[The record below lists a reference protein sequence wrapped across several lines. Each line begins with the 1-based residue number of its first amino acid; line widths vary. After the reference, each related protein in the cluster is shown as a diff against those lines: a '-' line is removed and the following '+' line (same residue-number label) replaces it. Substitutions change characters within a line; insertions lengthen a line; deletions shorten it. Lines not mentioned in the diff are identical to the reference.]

1 MSKYKAII
9 TTAGAAKIAA
19 ASAGGTQLKIV
30 RMAVGDG
37 NGTLPTPNTAQ
48 TKLVNEKYR
57 AALNGLTIDKNL
69 KNHILAEMIIPA
81 NVGGFWLREMG
92 LYDEAGTL
100 IAVSNM
106 AESYKPKL
114 EEGSGRTQTLRMILI
129 VSSTDAVQVIA
140 GGDTVLATKDFVAEA
155 IAEHEKTR
163 NHPDASTT
171 AKGLVQLS
179 SATTSTD
186 EMKASTPKALKT
198 VSDASMKKAANLSD
212 LPDKAAAR
220 GNLALGTAA
229 TKNVGLEGGQLM
241 EVGAFGLGSGSR
253 HREDAYCNQA
263 EIYRVNSSSKNTPGG
278 DVYGVLSL
286 PCDGGPSGAYMAV
299 QNNGNAFFGRS
310 NIPSNGVVWFQAY
323 TTKFKPT
330 AADVG
335 AWSKTESDGR
345 FVKQSGDTMSGPL
358 ALPRVVFPNENTAN
372 ADTDV
377 NRENGFTVESL
388 VATTNK
394 GYPVPGGMGVLF
406 TGKVN
411 EFRNVQFAVGSG
423 DLAFYLRSLRKD
435 SPASTRWAQVYTTD
449 YKPTAADVGALTDA
463 QAAQKYALRS
473 IKVNG
478 KPLSTDVNLL
488 AGDVNAW
495 NKTEADG
502 RYVKRT
508 GDTMSNTLNLP
519 RVAFPSESAPPVN
532 ADDDLTRPNGF
543 TLEQLAAQSKGYP
556 LNEALGNLLT
566 FKLNRY
572 RNVQFAIGSGNTD
585 FYLRSM
591 RDDNPETAKKWARVY
606 TTDFKPTLTD
616 VKAADHSNNFAARM
630 GVSRVLTGNNAPT
643 SAGVWSAENSSWAAV
658 PWGSVLCTTNASDL
672 STASGNG
679 KFQHYLQL
687 AHEAGGKPGLRAAV
701 NVNGTFS
708 GWDSVMMSRGGTF
721 TGVVKT
727 NAEIQSTSSDNYRL
741 IGGDYGSFWRN
752 DGNALYLM
760 LTNAKDQ
767 YGTWNSLRPF
777 TIDVKTGQSTFAHSM
792 GINDSLTVNRYI
804 RADKNVSVGEDLY
817 VDRNATVTGSLKVG
831 ASTHASDG
839 NIMGSRWGNKW
850 LWDAVIE
857 QVNGRVDWNSF
868 ANRTHEGAG
877 WWRDENTGI
886 LIQYGRTYTKGIN
899 ENANLWQSFNIPFTQ
914 WVGPILMTPAWPDR
928 STWDQYYD
936 YGVQLGSHN
945 TQGFNWN
952 KQCYSNEVRTDWDSG
967 MTWFAI
973 GK

>member
-1 MSKYKAII
+1 MNKYKAII

-37 NGTLPTPNTAQ
+37 NGTLPTPNPAQ

-57 AALNGLTIDKNL
+57 AALNGLTIDKAL

-129 VSSTDAVQVIA
+129 VSSTEAIQVIA
-140 GGDTVLATKDFVAEA
+140 GGDTVLATKDFVADA
-155 IAEHEKTR
+155 IAAHEKTR

-171 AKGLVQLS
+171 VKGLVQLS
-179 SATTSTD
+179 SATTSAD
-186 EMKASTPKALKT
+186 ETKASTPKALKA
-198 VSDASMKKAANLSD
+198 VNDASMKKAANLSD
-212 LPDKAAAR
+212 LTDKAAAR

-229 TKNVGLEGGQLM
+229 TKNVGVEGGQLM

-345 FVKQSGDTMSGPL
+345 FVKQTGDTMKGAL
-358 ALPRVVFPNENTAN
+358 TLPRIVFPNENTAN
-372 ADTDV
+372 ADDDL

-388 VATTNK
+388 VATANK

-423 DLAFYLRSLRKD
+423 DMAFYLRSMRKD
-435 SPASTRWAQVYTTD
+435 STASLRWARVYTTD

-478 KPLSTDVNLL
+478 KPLSADVNLL

-502 RYVKRT
+502 RYLAKT
-508 GDTMSNTLNLP
+508 G
-519 RVAFPSESAPPVN
+519 
-532 ADDDLTRPNGF
+532 G
-543 TLEQLAAQSKGYP
+543 Q
-556 LNEALGNLLT
+556 
-566 FKLNRY
+566 
-572 RNVQFAIGSGNTD
+572 
-585 FYLRSM
+585 
-591 RDDNPETAKKWARVY
+591 
-606 TTDFKPTLTD
+606 
-616 VKAADHSNNFAARM
+616 
-630 GVSRVLTGNNAPT
+630 LTGTLKT
-643 SAGVWSAENSSWAAV
+643 S
-658 PWGSVLCTTNASDL
+658 
-672 STASGNG
+672 
-679 KFQHYLQL
+679 
-687 AHEAGGKPGLRAAV
+687 
-701 NVNGTFS
+701 
-708 GWDSVMMSRGGTF
+708 
-721 TGVVKT
+721 
-727 NAEIQSTSSDNYRL
+727 AEIQSTYIDNYRMV
-741 IGGDYGSFWRN
+741 GGGFGSFWRN
-752 DGNALYLM
+752 DGNRLYLL
-760 LTNAKDQ
+760 LTKENDQ
-767 YGTWNSLRPF
+767 YGTFNNLRPF
-777 TIDVKTGQSTFAHSM
+777 SVDVRTGAAAFES
-792 GINDSLTVNRYI
+792 GIHIGGNWPAITTSSGT
-804 RADKNVSVGEDLY
+804 
-817 VDRNATVTGSLKVG
+817 TW
-831 ASTHASDG
+831 HPDG
-839 NIMGSRWGNKW
+839 NVQGSCWGGYLSNWLNKNISAAQNNAQNW
-850 LWDAVIE
+850 AYQNLVQGVRMA
-857 QVNGRVDWNSF
+857 
-868 ANRTHEGAG
+868 
-877 WWRDENTGI
+877 
-886 LIQYGRTYTKGIN
+886 GRTVIADTGGRIDLPSGCVYTGMSGSNYNPSIWGAYSAVQVLIN
-899 ENANLWQSFNIPFTQ
+899 
-914 WVGPILMTPAWPDR
+914 G
-928 STWDQYYD
+928 TWA
-936 YGVQLGSHN
+936 
-945 TQGFNWN
+945 T
-952 KQCYSNEVRTDWDSG
+952 
-967 MTWFAI
+967 I
-973 GK
+973 GTV

>member
-1 MSKYKAII
+1 MMSKYKAII

-30 RMAVGDG
+30 SMAVGDG
-37 NGTLPTPNTAQ
+37 NGTLPTPSPAQ

-57 AALNGLTIDKNL
+57 AALNGLTIDKAL

-129 VSSTDAVQVIA
+129 VSSTEAIQVIA
-140 GGDTVLATKDFVAEA
+140 GGDTVLATKDYVTDA
-155 IAEHEKTR
+155 ITAHEKTR

-186 EMKASTPKALKT
+186 ETKASTPKALKA
-198 VSDASMKKAANLSD
+198 VNDASMKKAANLSD
-212 LPDKAAAR
+212 LTDKAAAR

-229 TKNVGLEGGQLM
+229 TKNVGVEGGQLM

-345 FVKQSGDTMSGPL
+345 FVKQTGDTMKGAL
-358 ALPRVVFPNENTAN
+358 TLPRIVFPNENTAN
-372 ADTDV
+372 ADDDL

-388 VATTNK
+388 VANTNK

-423 DLAFYLRSLRKD
+423 DMAFYLRSMRKD
-435 SPASTRWAQVYTTD
+435 NSASLRWARVYTTD

-478 KPLSTDVNLL
+478 KPLSADVNLL

-495 NKTEADG
+495 NKTESDG
-502 RYVKRT
+502 RYLAKT
-508 GDTMSNTLNLP
+508 G
-519 RVAFPSESAPPVN
+519 
-532 ADDDLTRPNGF
+532 G
-543 TLEQLAAQSKGYP
+543 Q
-556 LNEALGNLLT
+556 
-566 FKLNRY
+566 
-572 RNVQFAIGSGNTD
+572 
-585 FYLRSM
+585 
-591 RDDNPETAKKWARVY
+591 
-606 TTDFKPTLTD
+606 
-616 VKAADHSNNFAARM
+616 
-630 GVSRVLTGNNAPT
+630 LTGTLKT
-643 SAGVWSAENSSWAAV
+643 S
-658 PWGSVLCTTNASDL
+658 
-672 STASGNG
+672 
-679 KFQHYLQL
+679 
-687 AHEAGGKPGLRAAV
+687 
-701 NVNGTFS
+701 
-708 GWDSVMMSRGGTF
+708 
-721 TGVVKT
+721 
-727 NAEIQSTSSDNYRL
+727 AEIQSTHIDNYRMV
-741 IGGDYGSFWRN
+741 GGGFGSFWRN
-752 DGNALYLM
+752 DGNRLYLL
-760 LTNAKDQ
+760 LTNENDQ
-767 YGTWNSLRPF
+767 YGTFNTLRPF
-777 TIDVKTGQSTFAHSM
+777 SVDVRTGAAAFES
-792 GINDSLTVNRYI
+792 GIHIGGKWPAITTSSGT
-804 RADKNVSVGEDLY
+804 
-817 VDRNATVTGSLKVG
+817 TW
-831 ASTHASDG
+831 HPDG
-839 NIMGSRWGNKW
+839 NVQGSCWGGYLSNW
-850 LWDAVIE
+850 LNQNISAAQNNAQNWAYQNLV
-857 QVNGRVDWNSF
+857 QGVRM
-868 ANRTHEGAG
+868 A
-877 WWRDENTGI
+877 
-886 LIQYGRTYTKGIN
+886 GRTVIADTGGRIDLPSGCVYTGMSGSNYNPSIWGAYSAVQVLIN
-899 ENANLWQSFNIPFTQ
+899 
-914 WVGPILMTPAWPDR
+914 G
-928 STWDQYYD
+928 TWA
-936 YGVQLGSHN
+936 
-945 TQGFNWN
+945 T
-952 KQCYSNEVRTDWDSG
+952 
-967 MTWFAI
+967 I
-973 GK
+973 GTV

>member
-30 RMAVGDG
+30 SMAVGDG
-37 NGTLPTPNTAQ
+37 NGTLPTPNPAQ
-48 TKLVNEKYR
+48 TKLVNEKCR
-57 AALNGLTIDKNL
+57 AALNGLTIDKAL

-129 VSSTDAVQVIA
+129 VSSTEAIQVIA
-140 GGDTVLATKDFVAEA
+140 GGDTVLATKDFVADA
-155 IAEHEKTR
+155 IAVHEKTR

-186 EMKASTPKALKT
+186 ETKASTPKALKT

-229 TKNVGLEGGQLM
+229 TKNVGVAGGQLM

-253 HREDAYCNQA
+253 HREDAYCNQG
-263 EIYRVNSSSKNTPGG
+263 EIYRVNGSSKNAPGG

-310 NIPSNGVVWFQAY
+310 NIAENGVTWFQAY

-335 AWSKTESDGR
+335 AWSKKESDGR

-556 LNEALGNLLT
+556 MNGAVGNLLT

-727 NAEIQSTSSDNYRL
+727 NAEFQSTSSDNYRL

-767 YGTWNSLRPF
+767 YGPWNNLRPF
-777 TIDVKTGQSTFAHSM
+777 SVDVKTGNVTFAHFV
-792 GINDSLTVNRYI
+792 GINDSLTVNKYI
-804 RADKNVSVGEDLY
+804 RADKNISVGEDLW
-817 VDRNATVTGSLKVG
+817 VDRNATVAGTLKVG
-831 ASTHASDG
+831 NSTHASDG

-857 QVNGRVDWNSF
+857 QVNGRVDWPSF
-868 ANRTHEGAG
+868 NQHVGARATIDWVNQNFIQNVRYSAEMHVG
-877 WWRDENTGI
+877 ATGI
-886 LIQYGRTYTKGIN
+886 YTYH
-899 ENANLWQSFNIPFTQ
+899 
-914 WVGPILMTPAWPDR
+914 D
-928 STWDQYYD
+928 
-936 YGVQLGSHN
+936 N
-945 TQGFNWN
+945 TVLTGFNN
-952 KQCYSNEVRTDWDSG
+952 KDGDYSAEELFWSYIQIYKNGQWITVGR
-967 MTWFAI
+967 
-973 GK
+973 

>member
-1 MSKYKAII
+1 MNKYKAII

-30 RMAVGDG
+30 SMAVGDG
-37 NGTLPTPNTAQ
+37 NGTLPTPNPAQ

-57 AALNGLTIDKNL
+57 AVLNGLTIDKAL

-129 VSSTDAVQVIA
+129 VSSTEAIQVIA
-140 GGDTVLATKDFVAEA
+140 GGDTVLATKDYVTDA
-155 IAEHEKTR
+155 ITAHEKTR

-186 EMKASTPKALKT
+186 ETKASTPKALKA
-198 VSDASMKKAANLSD
+198 VNDASMKKAANLSD
-212 LPDKAAAR
+212 LTDKTAAR

-229 TKNVGLEGGQLM
+229 TKNVGVEGGQLM

-345 FVKQSGDTMSGPL
+345 FVKQTGDTMKGAL
-358 ALPRVVFPNENTAN
+358 TLPRIVFPNENTAN
-372 ADTDV
+372 ADDDL

-388 VATTNK
+388 VATANK

-423 DLAFYLRSLRKD
+423 DMAFYLRSMRKD
-435 SPASTRWAQVYTTD
+435 SAASLRWARVYTTD

-478 KPLSTDVNLL
+478 KPLSADVNLL

-502 RYVKRT
+502 RYLAKT
-508 GDTMSNTLNLP
+508 G
-519 RVAFPSESAPPVN
+519 
-532 ADDDLTRPNGF
+532 G
-543 TLEQLAAQSKGYP
+543 Q
-556 LNEALGNLLT
+556 
-566 FKLNRY
+566 
-572 RNVQFAIGSGNTD
+572 
-585 FYLRSM
+585 
-591 RDDNPETAKKWARVY
+591 
-606 TTDFKPTLTD
+606 
-616 VKAADHSNNFAARM
+616 
-630 GVSRVLTGNNAPT
+630 LTGTLKT
-643 SAGVWSAENSSWAAV
+643 S
-658 PWGSVLCTTNASDL
+658 
-672 STASGNG
+672 
-679 KFQHYLQL
+679 
-687 AHEAGGKPGLRAAV
+687 
-701 NVNGTFS
+701 
-708 GWDSVMMSRGGTF
+708 
-721 TGVVKT
+721 
-727 NAEIQSTSSDNYRL
+727 AEIQSTHIDNYRMV
-741 IGGDYGSFWRN
+741 GGGFGSFWRN
-752 DGNALYLM
+752 DGNRLYLL
-760 LTNAKDQ
+760 LTKENDQ
-767 YGTWNSLRPF
+767 YGTFNNLRPF
-777 TIDVKTGQSTFAHSM
+777 SVDVRTGAAAFESGMHIGGNWPAITTSSGTTWHP
-792 GINDSLTVNRYI
+792 
-804 RADKNVSVGEDLY
+804 
-817 VDRNATVTGSLKVG
+817 
-831 ASTHASDG
+831 DG
-839 NIMGSRWGNKW
+839 NVQGSCWGGYLSNW
-850 LWDAVIE
+850 LNQNISAAQNNAQNWAYQHLVQGVRMAGRMVIADTGGRIDLPSGCVYTGMSGSNYNPSIWGAYSAV
-857 QVNGRVDWNSF
+857 QVLING
-868 ANRTHEGAG
+868 
-877 WWRDENTGI
+877 
-886 LIQYGRTYTKGIN
+886 
-899 ENANLWQSFNIPFTQ
+899 
-914 WVGPILMTPAWPDR
+914 
-928 STWDQYYD
+928 TWA
-936 YGVQLGSHN
+936 
-945 TQGFNWN
+945 T
-952 KQCYSNEVRTDWDSG
+952 
-967 MTWFAI
+967 I
-973 GK
+973 GTV

>member
-37 NGTLPTPNTAQ
+37 NGTLPTPNPAQ

-57 AALNGLTIDKNL
+57 AALNGLTIDKTL

-129 VSSTDAVQVIA
+129 VSSTEAIQVIA
-140 GGDTVLATKDFVAEA
+140 GGDTVLATKDFVADA
-155 IAEHEKTR
+155 IAAHEKTR

-186 EMKASTPKALKT
+186 ETKASTPKALKA

-229 TKNVGLEGGQLM
+229 TKNVGVEGGQLM
-241 EVGAFGLGSGSR
+241 EVGAFGLGSGPR

-792 GINDSLTVNRYI
+792 AINDSLTVNRYI

-868 ANRTHEGAG
+868 ANRTHEGSG

>member
-37 NGTLPTPNTAQ
+37 NGTLPTPNPAQ
-48 TKLVNEKYR
+48 TTLVNEKYR
-57 AALNGLTIDKNL
+57 AALNGLTIDKAL

-129 VSSTDAVQVIA
+129 VSSTEAVQVIA
-140 GGDTVLATKDFVAEA
+140 GGDTVLATKDFVADA
-155 IAEHEKTR
+155 IAAHEKTR

-186 EMKASTPKALKT
+186 ETKASTPKALKM
-198 VSDASMKKAANLSD
+198 VSDASLKKDANLSD
-212 LPDKAAAR
+212 LPNKAAAR
-220 GNLALGTAA
+220 GNLALGDAA
-229 TKNVGLEGGQLM
+229 TKNVGVEGGQLM
-241 EVGAFGLGSGSR
+241 AVGAFGLGAGPR
-253 HREDAYCNQA
+253 HFDNAYCNNAQ
-263 EIYRVNSSSKNTPGG
+263 IYRVNGASQNTPGNG
-278 DVYGVLSL
+278 VYGVLSL
-286 PCDGGPSGAYMAV
+286 PCDGGPSTAYMGVSNSGA
-299 QNNGNAFFGRS
+299 GFLGGSNAS
-310 NIPSNGVVWFQAY
+310 GVVKWSRIY
-323 TTKFKPT
+323 TSDYKPT

-335 AWSKTESDGR
+335 ALTDAQAVQKFVQRSIKVNGKPLSADVNLLAGDVNAWNKTESDGR
-345 FVKQSGDTMSGPL
+345 FVKQGGDTMSGPL
-358 ALPRVVFPNENTAN
+358 TLPRVVFPNENTAS

-423 DLAFYLRSLRKD
+423 DLSFYLRSLRKD
-435 SPASTRWAQVYTTD
+435 SPTSTRWAQVYTTD
-449 YKPTAADVGALTDA
+449 YKPTLADVQAADHRNNFAARMGVQRVLNGADMPTSAGVWSVENSSWTPVPWGSLYVTTNQSTLTTEPGNQRFIHYLFIGHGNGNKLYAATNNNGSFSGWSQYYSTAGKPTAADVGALTDA

-478 KPLSTDVNLL
+478 KPLSADVNLL

-502 RYVKRT
+502 RYLAKT
-508 GDTMSNTLNLP
+508 G
-519 RVAFPSESAPPVN
+519 
-532 ADDDLTRPNGF
+532 G
-543 TLEQLAAQSKGYP
+543 Q
-556 LNEALGNLLT
+556 
-566 FKLNRY
+566 
-572 RNVQFAIGSGNTD
+572 
-585 FYLRSM
+585 
-591 RDDNPETAKKWARVY
+591 
-606 TTDFKPTLTD
+606 
-616 VKAADHSNNFAARM
+616 
-630 GVSRVLTGNNAPT
+630 LTGT
-643 SAGVWSAENSSWAAV
+643 
-658 PWGSVLCTTNASDL
+658 LKAS
-672 STASGNG
+672 
-679 KFQHYLQL
+679 
-687 AHEAGGKPGLRAAV
+687 
-701 NVNGTFS
+701 
-708 GWDSVMMSRGGTF
+708 
-721 TGVVKT
+721 
-727 NAEIQSTSSDNYRL
+727 AEIQSTNIDNYRMV
-741 IGGDYGSFWRN
+741 GGGFGSFWRN
-752 DGNALYLM
+752 DGNRLYLL
-760 LTNAKDQ
+760 LTKENDQ
-767 YGTWNSLRPF
+767 YGTFNNLRPF
-777 TIDVKTGQSTFAHSM
+777 SVDVRTGAAAFES
-792 GINDSLTVNRYI
+792 GIHI
-804 RADKNVSVGEDLY
+804 G
-817 VDRNATVTGSLKVG
+817 GSWPAITTSSG
-831 ASTHASDG
+831 TTWHPDG
-839 NIMGSRWGNKW
+839 NIQGSKWGGYLSDW
-850 LWDAVIE
+850 LNNNI
-857 QVNGRVDWNSF
+857 NGRVDWGSF
-868 ANRTHEGAG
+868 ANRTHEGPG

-886 LIQYGRTYTKGIN
+886 LIQYGRTYTPGIN
-899 ENANLWQSFNIPFTQ
+899 ESANLWQSFNIPFTQ

-952 KQCYSNEVRTDWDSG
+952 KQCYSNDVRTDWDSG

>member
-9 TTAGAAKIAA
+9 TTTGAAKIAA

-30 RMAVGDG
+30 SMAVGDG
-37 NGTLPTPNTAQ
+37 NGTLPTPNPAQ

-57 AALNGLTIDKNL
+57 AALNGLTIDKAL

-129 VSSTDAVQVIA
+129 VSSTEAIQVIA
-140 GGDTVLATKDFVAEA
+140 GGDTVLATKDFVADA
-155 IAEHEKTR
+155 IAAHEKTR

-179 SATTSTD
+179 SATTSAD
-186 EMKASTPKALKT
+186 ETKASTPKALKA
-198 VSDASMKKAANLSD
+198 VNDASMKKAANLSD
-212 LPDKAAAR
+212 LTDKAAAR

-229 TKNVGLEGGQLM
+229 TKNVGVEGGQLM

-345 FVKQSGDTMSGPL
+345 FVKQTGDTMKGAL
-358 ALPRVVFPNENTAN
+358 TLPRIVFPNENTAN
-372 ADTDV
+372 ADDDL

-388 VATTNK
+388 VATANK

-423 DLAFYLRSLRKD
+423 DLAFYLRSMRKD
-435 SPASTRWAQVYTTD
+435 SAASLRWARVYTTD

-478 KPLSTDVNLL
+478 KPLSADVNLL

-502 RYVKRT
+502 RYLAKT
-508 GDTMSNTLNLP
+508 G
-519 RVAFPSESAPPVN
+519 
-532 ADDDLTRPNGF
+532 G
-543 TLEQLAAQSKGYP
+543 Q
-556 LNEALGNLLT
+556 
-566 FKLNRY
+566 
-572 RNVQFAIGSGNTD
+572 
-585 FYLRSM
+585 
-591 RDDNPETAKKWARVY
+591 
-606 TTDFKPTLTD
+606 
-616 VKAADHSNNFAARM
+616 
-630 GVSRVLTGNNAPT
+630 LTGTLKT
-643 SAGVWSAENSSWAAV
+643 S
-658 PWGSVLCTTNASDL
+658 
-672 STASGNG
+672 
-679 KFQHYLQL
+679 
-687 AHEAGGKPGLRAAV
+687 
-701 NVNGTFS
+701 
-708 GWDSVMMSRGGTF
+708 
-721 TGVVKT
+721 
-727 NAEIQSTSSDNYRL
+727 AEIQSTHIDNYRMV
-741 IGGDYGSFWRN
+741 GGGFGSFWRN
-752 DGNALYLM
+752 DGNRLYLL
-760 LTNAKDQ
+760 LTKENDQ
-767 YGTWNSLRPF
+767 YGTFNNLRPF
-777 TIDVKTGQSTFAHSM
+777 SVDVRTGAAAFES
-792 GINDSLTVNRYI
+792 GIHIGGNWPAITTSSGT
-804 RADKNVSVGEDLY
+804 
-817 VDRNATVTGSLKVG
+817 TW
-831 ASTHASDG
+831 HPDG
-839 NIMGSRWGNKW
+839 NVQGSCWGGYLSNW
-850 LWDAVIE
+850 LNQNISAAQNNAQNWAYQHLV
-857 QVNGRVDWNSF
+857 QGVRM
-868 ANRTHEGAG
+868 A
-877 WWRDENTGI
+877 
-886 LIQYGRTYTKGIN
+886 GRTVISDTGGRIDLPSGCVYTGMSGSNYNPSIWGAYSAVQVLIN
-899 ENANLWQSFNIPFTQ
+899 
-914 WVGPILMTPAWPDR
+914 G
-928 STWDQYYD
+928 TWA
-936 YGVQLGSHN
+936 
-945 TQGFNWN
+945 T
-952 KQCYSNEVRTDWDSG
+952 
-967 MTWFAI
+967 I
-973 GK
+973 GTV

>member
-1 MSKYKAII
+1 MNKYKAII

-30 RMAVGDG
+30 SMAVGDG
-37 NGTLPTPNTAQ
+37 NGTLPTPNPAQ

-57 AALNGLTIDKNL
+57 AALNGLTIDKAL

-129 VSSTDAVQVIA
+129 VSSTEAIQVIA
-140 GGDTVLATKDFVAEA
+140 GGDTVLATKDYVTDA
-155 IAEHEKTR
+155 ITAHEKTR

-186 EMKASTPKALKT
+186 ETKASTPKALKA
-198 VSDASMKKAANLSD
+198 VNDASMKKAANLSD
-212 LPDKAAAR
+212 LTDKAAAR

-229 TKNVGLEGGQLM
+229 TKNVGVEGGQLM

-345 FVKQSGDTMSGPL
+345 FVKQTGDTMKGAL
-358 ALPRVVFPNENTAN
+358 TLPRIVFPNENTAN
-372 ADTDV
+372 ADDDL

-388 VATTNK
+388 VATANK

-423 DLAFYLRSLRKD
+423 DLAFYLRSMRKD
-435 SPASTRWAQVYTTD
+435 SAASLRWARVYTTD

-478 KPLSTDVNLL
+478 KPLSADVNLL

-502 RYVKRT
+502 RYLAKT
-508 GDTMSNTLNLP
+508 G
-519 RVAFPSESAPPVN
+519 
-532 ADDDLTRPNGF
+532 G
-543 TLEQLAAQSKGYP
+543 Q
-556 LNEALGNLLT
+556 
-566 FKLNRY
+566 
-572 RNVQFAIGSGNTD
+572 
-585 FYLRSM
+585 
-591 RDDNPETAKKWARVY
+591 
-606 TTDFKPTLTD
+606 
-616 VKAADHSNNFAARM
+616 
-630 GVSRVLTGNNAPT
+630 LTGTLKT
-643 SAGVWSAENSSWAAV
+643 S
-658 PWGSVLCTTNASDL
+658 
-672 STASGNG
+672 
-679 KFQHYLQL
+679 
-687 AHEAGGKPGLRAAV
+687 
-701 NVNGTFS
+701 
-708 GWDSVMMSRGGTF
+708 
-721 TGVVKT
+721 
-727 NAEIQSTSSDNYRL
+727 AEIQSTNIDNYRMV
-741 IGGDYGSFWRN
+741 GGGFGSFWRN
-752 DGNALYLM
+752 DGNRLYLL
-760 LTNAKDQ
+760 LTKENDQ
-767 YGTWNSLRPF
+767 YGTFNNLRPF
-777 TIDVKTGQSTFAHSM
+777 SVDVRTGAAAFES
-792 GINDSLTVNRYI
+792 GIHIGGNWPAITTSSGT
-804 RADKNVSVGEDLY
+804 
-817 VDRNATVTGSLKVG
+817 TW
-831 ASTHASDG
+831 HPDG
-839 NIMGSRWGNKW
+839 NVQGSCWGGYLSNW
-850 LWDAVIE
+850 LNQNISAAQNNAQNWAYQHLV
-857 QVNGRVDWNSF
+857 QGVRM
-868 ANRTHEGAG
+868 A
-877 WWRDENTGI
+877 
-886 LIQYGRTYTKGIN
+886 GRTVISDTGGRIDLPSGCVYTGMSGSNYNPSIWGAYSAVQVLIN
-899 ENANLWQSFNIPFTQ
+899 
-914 WVGPILMTPAWPDR
+914 G
-928 STWDQYYD
+928 TWA
-936 YGVQLGSHN
+936 
-945 TQGFNWN
+945 T
-952 KQCYSNEVRTDWDSG
+952 
-967 MTWFAI
+967 I
-973 GK
+973 GTV

>member
-1 MSKYKAII
+1 MMNKYKAII

-30 RMAVGDG
+30 SMAVGDG
-37 NGTLPTPNTAQ
+37 NGTLPTPNPAQ

-57 AALNGLTIDKNL
+57 AALNGLTIDKAL

-81 NVGGFWLREMG
+81 NVGGWWLREMG

-129 VSSTDAVQVIA
+129 VSSTEAIQVIA
-140 GGDTVLATKDFVAEA
+140 GGDTVLATKDFVADA
-155 IAEHEKTR
+155 IAAHEKTR

-186 EMKASTPKALKT
+186 ETKASTPKALKA

-212 LPDKAAAR
+212 LTDKAAAR

-229 TKNVGLEGGQLM
+229 TKNVGVEGGQLM

-377 NRENGFTVESL
+377 DRENGFTVESL

-423 DLAFYLRSLRKD
+423 DLAFYLRSMRKD
-435 SPASTRWAQVYTTD
+435 SAASLRWARVYTTD

-543 TLEQLAAQSKGYP
+543 TLEQLVAQSKGYP
-556 LNEALGNLLT
+556 LNEALGNLMT

-585 FYLRSM
+585 FWLRSM
-591 RDDNPETAKKWARVY
+591 RDDNPETARKWAQVY
-606 TTDFKPTLTD
+606 TTDYKPTAADVGALTD
-616 VKAADHSNNFAARM
+616 AQAAQKYALRSIKVNGKPLSADVNLLAGDVNAWNKTEADGRYLAKT
-630 GVSRVLTGNNAPT
+630 GGQLTGT
-643 SAGVWSAENSSWAAV
+643 
-658 PWGSVLCTTNASDL
+658 LKAS
-672 STASGNG
+672 
-679 KFQHYLQL
+679 
-687 AHEAGGKPGLRAAV
+687 
-701 NVNGTFS
+701 
-708 GWDSVMMSRGGTF
+708 
-721 TGVVKT
+721 
-727 NAEIQSTSSDNYRL
+727 AEIQSTHIDNFRMV
-741 IGGDYGSFWRN
+741 GGGFGSFWRN
-752 DGNALYLM
+752 DGNRLYLL
-760 LTNAKDQ
+760 LTKENDQ
-767 YGTWNSLRPF
+767 YGTFNNLRPF
-777 TIDVKTGQSTFAHSM
+777 SIDVRTGAAAFESGMHIGGNWPAITTSSGTTWHP
-792 GINDSLTVNRYI
+792 
-804 RADKNVSVGEDLY
+804 
-817 VDRNATVTGSLKVG
+817 
-831 ASTHASDG
+831 DG
-839 NIMGSRWGNKW
+839 NVQGSAWGGYLSNW
-850 LWDAVIE
+850 LNQNISAAQSNAQNWAYQNLV
-857 QVNGRVDWNSF
+857 QGVRM
-868 ANRTHEGAG
+868 A
-877 WWRDENTGI
+877 
-886 LIQYGRTYTKGIN
+886 GRTVIADTGGRIDLPSGCVYTGMSGSNYNPSIWGAYSAVQVLIN
-899 ENANLWQSFNIPFTQ
+899 
-914 WVGPILMTPAWPDR
+914 G
-928 STWDQYYD
+928 TWA
-936 YGVQLGSHN
+936 
-945 TQGFNWN
+945 T
-952 KQCYSNEVRTDWDSG
+952 
-967 MTWFAI
+967 I
-973 GK
+973 GTV

>member
-30 RMAVGDG
+30 SMAVGDG
-37 NGTLPTPNTAQ
+37 NGTLPTPSPAQ

-57 AALNGLTIDKNL
+57 AALNGLTIDKAL

-129 VSSTDAVQVIA
+129 VSSTEAIQVIA
-140 GGDTVLATKDFVAEA
+140 GGDTVLATKDYVTDA
-155 IAEHEKTR
+155 ITAHEKTR

-186 EMKASTPKALKT
+186 ETKASTPKALKA
-198 VSDASMKKAANLSD
+198 VNDASMKKAANLSD
-212 LPDKAAAR
+212 LTDKAAAR

-229 TKNVGLEGGQLM
+229 TKNVGVDGGQLM

-345 FVKQSGDTMSGPL
+345 FVKQTGDTMKGAL
-358 ALPRVVFPNENTAN
+358 TLPRIVFPNENTAN
-372 ADTDV
+372 ADDDL

-388 VATTNK
+388 VATANK

-423 DLAFYLRSLRKD
+423 DLAFYLRSMRKD
-435 SPASTRWAQVYTTD
+435 SAASLRWARVYTTD

-478 KPLSTDVNLL
+478 KPLSADVNLL

-502 RYVKRT
+502 RYLAKT
-508 GDTMSNTLNLP
+508 G
-519 RVAFPSESAPPVN
+519 
-532 ADDDLTRPNGF
+532 G
-543 TLEQLAAQSKGYP
+543 Q
-556 LNEALGNLLT
+556 
-566 FKLNRY
+566 
-572 RNVQFAIGSGNTD
+572 
-585 FYLRSM
+585 
-591 RDDNPETAKKWARVY
+591 
-606 TTDFKPTLTD
+606 
-616 VKAADHSNNFAARM
+616 
-630 GVSRVLTGNNAPT
+630 LTGTLKT
-643 SAGVWSAENSSWAAV
+643 S
-658 PWGSVLCTTNASDL
+658 
-672 STASGNG
+672 
-679 KFQHYLQL
+679 
-687 AHEAGGKPGLRAAV
+687 
-701 NVNGTFS
+701 
-708 GWDSVMMSRGGTF
+708 
-721 TGVVKT
+721 
-727 NAEIQSTSSDNYRL
+727 AEIQSTHIDNYRMV
-741 IGGDYGSFWRN
+741 GGGFGSFWRN
-752 DGNALYLM
+752 DGNRLYLL
-760 LTNAKDQ
+760 LTKENDQ
-767 YGTWNSLRPF
+767 YGTFNNLRPF
-777 TIDVKTGQSTFAHSM
+777 SVDVRTGAAAFESGMHIGGNWPAITTSSGTTWHP
-792 GINDSLTVNRYI
+792 
-804 RADKNVSVGEDLY
+804 
-817 VDRNATVTGSLKVG
+817 
-831 ASTHASDG
+831 DG
-839 NIMGSRWGNKW
+839 NVQGSCWGGYLSNW
-850 LWDAVIE
+850 LNQNISAAQNNAQNWAYQNLV
-857 QVNGRVDWNSF
+857 QGVRM
-868 ANRTHEGAG
+868 A
-877 WWRDENTGI
+877 
-886 LIQYGRTYTKGIN
+886 GRTVIADTGGRIDLPSGCVYTGMSGSNYNPSIWGAYSAVQVLIN
-899 ENANLWQSFNIPFTQ
+899 
-914 WVGPILMTPAWPDR
+914 G
-928 STWDQYYD
+928 TWA
-936 YGVQLGSHN
+936 
-945 TQGFNWN
+945 T
-952 KQCYSNEVRTDWDSG
+952 
-967 MTWFAI
+967 I
-973 GK
+973 GTV

>member
-37 NGTLPTPNTAQ
+37 NGMLPTPNPAQ

-57 AALNGLTIDKNL
+57 AALNGLTIDKAL

-129 VSSTDAVQVIA
+129 VSSTEAVQVIA
-140 GGDTVLATKDFVAEA
+140 GGDTVLATKDFVADA
-155 IAEHEKTR
+155 IAAHEKTR
-163 NHPDASTT
+163 NHPDASST
-171 AKGLVQLS
+171 AKGMVQLS

-186 EMKASTPKALKT
+186 ETKASTPKALKT

-241 EVGAFGLGSGSR
+241 EVGAFGLGSGPR

-310 NIPSNGVVWFQAY
+310 NTPSNGVVWFQAY

-839 NIMGSRWGNKW
+839 NILGSRWGNKW

-857 QVNGRVDWNSF
+857 QVNGRVDWGAF
-868 ANRTHEGAG
+868 ANRTHEGSG

>member
-9 TTAGAAKIAA
+9 TTSGAAKIAA

-37 NGTLPTPNTAQ
+37 NGTLPTPNPAQ

-129 VSSTDAVQVIA
+129 VSSTEAVQVIA
-140 GGDTVLATKDFVAEA
+140 GGDTVLATKDFVADA

-186 EMKASTPKALKT
+186 ETKASTPKALKA
-198 VSDASMKKAANLSD
+198 VNDASMKKDANLSD
-212 LPDKAAAR
+212 LSDKAAAR

-229 TKNVGLEGGQLM
+229 TKNVGVEGGNVM
-241 EVGAFGLGSGSR
+241 AVGAFGLGSGSR
-253 HREDAYCNQA
+253 HRDDAYCNQG
-263 EIYRVNSSSKNTPGG
+263 EIYRVNNTSKNSPTTE
-278 DVYGVLSL
+278 VAGVISL
-286 PCDGGPSGAYMAV
+286 PCDGGPSSGYVAVSNSGAAWV
-299 QNNGNAFFGRS
+299 GGS
-310 NIPSNGVVWFQAY
+310 NIAANGIKW
-323 TTKFKPT
+323 
-330 AADVG
+330 
-335 AWSKTESDGR
+335 GR
-345 FVKQSGDTMSGPL
+345 
-358 ALPRVVFPNENTAN
+358 
-372 ADTDV
+372 
-377 NRENGFTVESL
+377 
-388 VATTNK
+388 
-394 GYPVPGGMGVLF
+394 
-406 TGKVN
+406 
-411 EFRNVQFAVGSG
+411 
-423 DLAFYLRSLRKD
+423 
-435 SPASTRWAQVYTTD
+435 VYTTT

-478 KPLSTDVNLL
+478 KPLSADVKLVAGDVNAWNKTEADGRFVKQSGDTMTGPLALPRVVFPSEGLQASNADNDLTRPDGFTLEQLGDKSVGYPLTKGNLGNLMTFKLNKYRSVQFAIGSGNTEFWLRSLREDNPDTKKWTQVYTTDSKPTLADVQAADHRNNFAARMGVQRVLNGADMPTSAGVWSVENSTWTPVPWGSLYVTTNQSTLTTEPGNQRFIHYLFIGHGNGNKLYAATNNNGSFSGWSQYYSTAGKPTAADVGALTDAQAVQKYALRSIKVNGKPLSADVNLL

-502 RYVKRT
+502 RYLAKT
-508 GDTMSNTLNLP
+508 G
-519 RVAFPSESAPPVN
+519 
-532 ADDDLTRPNGF
+532 G
-543 TLEQLAAQSKGYP
+543 Q
-556 LNEALGNLLT
+556 
-566 FKLNRY
+566 
-572 RNVQFAIGSGNTD
+572 
-585 FYLRSM
+585 
-591 RDDNPETAKKWARVY
+591 
-606 TTDFKPTLTD
+606 
-616 VKAADHSNNFAARM
+616 
-630 GVSRVLTGNNAPT
+630 LTGT
-643 SAGVWSAENSSWAAV
+643 
-658 PWGSVLCTTNASDL
+658 LKAS
-672 STASGNG
+672 
-679 KFQHYLQL
+679 
-687 AHEAGGKPGLRAAV
+687 
-701 NVNGTFS
+701 
-708 GWDSVMMSRGGTF
+708 
-721 TGVVKT
+721 
-727 NAEIQSTSSDNYRL
+727 AEIQSTSADNYRL

-752 DGNALYLM
+752 DGNSMYLL
-760 LTNAKDQ
+760 LTNPKDQ
-767 YGTWNSLRPF
+767 YGTFNKLRPF
-777 TIDVKTGQSTFAHSM
+777 AVDVKNGSVSFGHNV
-792 GINDSLTVNRYI
+792 GINGELT
-804 RADKNVSVGEDLY
+804 
-817 VDRNATVTGSLKVG
+817 VG

-839 NIMGSRWGNKW
+839 NILGSRWGNKW

-857 QVNGRVDWNSF
+857 QVNGRVDWGAF
-868 ANRTHEGAG
+868 ANRTHEGSG

>member
-1 MSKYKAII
+1 MNKYKAII

-37 NGTLPTPNTAQ
+37 NGTLPTPNPAQ

-57 AALNGLTIDKNL
+57 AALNGLTIDKAL

-129 VSSTDAVQVIA
+129 VSSTEAIQVIA
-140 GGDTVLATKDFVAEA
+140 GGDTVLATKDFVADA
-155 IAEHEKTR
+155 IAAHEKTR

-186 EMKASTPKALKT
+186 ETKASTPKALKT

-229 TKNVGLEGGQLM
+229 TKNVGVDGGQLM

-253 HREDAYCNQA
+253 HREDAYCNQG
-263 EIYRVNSSSKNTPGG
+263 EIYRVNGSSKNAPGG
-278 DVYGVLSL
+278 GVYGVLSL

-310 NIPSNGVVWFQAY
+310 NIAENGVTWFQAY

-335 AWSKTESDGR
+335 AWSKTEADGR
-345 FVKQSGDTMSGPL
+345 FLMLSGGTVKKLAIKPGNAETEGSTLNIEGNQHTPLVMSRLSAQGNLSIGFQVAGKALMRLGVGADDELHWGAEANQASNPRIYTTAKPPTAQETGALTDAQAVQKYALRSIKVNGKPLSGDVNLLAGDVNAWNKTEADSRYVKQTGDTMKGAL
-358 ALPRVVFPNENTAN
+358 TLPRIVFPNENTAN
-372 ADTDV
+372 ADDDL

-411 EFRNVQFAVGSG
+411 EYRNVQFAVGSG
-423 DLAFYLRSLRKD
+423 DMAFYLRSMRKD
-435 SPASTRWAQVYTTD
+435 SAASLRWARVYTTD

-463 QAAQKYALRS
+463 QAVQKYALRS

-478 KPLSTDVNLL
+478 KPLSADVNLL

-502 RYVKRT
+502 RYLAKTGGNITGGVSSSSWVSAAALTSDYHGT
-508 GDTMSNTLNLP
+508 GDNTNKAPEGAGAYSNQLGT
-519 RVAFPSESAPPVN
+519 RAPFYQTDFQWEANSGAIYVPLVKGKSTRKGKGWPTAVSYGYLMPGENMHAHPVIH
-532 ADDDLTRPNGF
+532 
-543 TLEQLAAQSKGYP
+543 
-556 LNEALGNLLT
+556 ALGDG
-566 FKLNRY
+566 
-572 RNVQFAIGSGNTD
+572 VESIWQFNTQTGGIISGKMGE
-585 FYLRSM
+585 FASQ
-591 RDDNPETAKKWARVY
+591 AWV
-606 TTDFKPTLTD
+606 
-616 VKAADHSNNFAARM
+616 NN
-630 GVSRVLTGNNAPT
+630 
-643 SAGVWSAENSSWAAV
+643 
-658 PWGSVLCTTNASDL
+658 
-672 STASGNG
+672 
-679 KFQHYLQL
+679 
-687 AHEAGGKPGLRAAV
+687 GL
-701 NVNGTFS
+701 
-708 GWDSVMMSRGGTF
+708 
-721 TGVVKT
+721 
-727 NAEIQSTSSDNYRL
+727 
-741 IGGDYGSFWRN
+741 
-752 DGNALYLM
+752 
-760 LTNAKDQ
+760 
-767 YGTWNSLRPF
+767 
-777 TIDVKTGQSTFAHSM
+777 
-792 GINDSLTVNRYI
+792 
-804 RADKNVSVGEDLY
+804 
-817 VDRNATVTGSLKVG
+817 
-831 ASTHASDG
+831 
-839 NIMGSRWGNKW
+839 
-850 LWDAVIE
+850 
-857 QVNGRVDWNSF
+857 NGRVDWPSF
-868 ANRTHEGAG
+868 NQHVGARATIDWVNQNFIQNVRYSAEMHVG
-877 WWRDENTGI
+877 ATGI
-886 LIQYGRTYTKGIN
+886 YTYH
-899 ENANLWQSFNIPFTQ
+899 
-914 WVGPILMTPAWPDR
+914 D
-928 STWDQYYD
+928 
-936 YGVQLGSHN
+936 N
-945 TQGFNWN
+945 TVLTGFNN
-952 KQCYSNEVRTDWDSG
+952 KDGDYSAEELFWSYIQIYKNGQWITVGR
-967 MTWFAI
+967 
-973 GK
+973 

>member
-37 NGTLPTPNTAQ
+37 NGTLPTPNPAQ
-48 TKLVNEKYR
+48 TKLVNEKHR
-57 AALNGLTIDKNL
+57 AALNGLTIDKAL

-81 NVGGFWLREMG
+81 NVGGWWLREMG

-129 VSSTDAVQVIA
+129 VSSTEAVQVIA
-140 GGDTVLATKDFVAEA
+140 GGDTVLATKDFVADA
-155 IAEHEKTR
+155 IAAHEKTR

-186 EMKASTPKALKT
+186 ETKASTPKALKT

-229 TKNVGLEGGQLM
+229 TKNVGVAGGQLM

-253 HREDAYCNQA
+253 HREDAYCNQG
-263 EIYRVNSSSKNTPGG
+263 EIYRVNGSSKNAPGG

-310 NIPSNGVVWFQAY
+310 NIAENGVTWFQAY

-335 AWSKTESDGR
+335 AWSKTEADGR
-345 FVKQSGDTMSGPL
+345 FLMLSGGTVKKLAIKPGNAETEGSTLNIEGNQHTPLVMSRLSAQGNLSIGFQVVGKALMRLGVGADDELHWGAEANQASNPRIYTTAKPPTAQETGALTDAQAVQKYALRSIKVNGKPLSGDVNLLAGDVNAWNKTEADGRYVKQTGDTMKGAL
-358 ALPRVVFPNENTAN
+358 TLPRIVFPNENTAN
-372 ADTDV
+372 ADDDL

-423 DLAFYLRSLRKD
+423 DMAFYLRSMRKD
-435 SPASTRWAQVYTTD
+435 SAASLRWARVYTTD

-478 KPLSTDVNLL
+478 KPLSADVNLL

-502 RYVKRT
+502 RYLAKTGGNITGGVSSSSWVSAAALTSDYHGT
-508 GDTMSNTLNLP
+508 GDNTNKAPEGAGAYSNQLGT
-519 RVAFPSESAPPVN
+519 RAPFYQTDFQWEANSGAIYVPLVKGKSTRKGKGWPTAVSYGYLMPGENMHAHPVIH
-532 ADDDLTRPNGF
+532 
-543 TLEQLAAQSKGYP
+543 
-556 LNEALGNLLT
+556 ALGDG
-566 FKLNRY
+566 
-572 RNVQFAIGSGNTD
+572 VESIWQFNTQTGGIISGKMGE
-585 FYLRSM
+585 FASQ
-591 RDDNPETAKKWARVY
+591 AWV
-606 TTDFKPTLTD
+606 
-616 VKAADHSNNFAARM
+616 NN
-630 GVSRVLTGNNAPT
+630 
-643 SAGVWSAENSSWAAV
+643 
-658 PWGSVLCTTNASDL
+658 
-672 STASGNG
+672 
-679 KFQHYLQL
+679 
-687 AHEAGGKPGLRAAV
+687 GL
-701 NVNGTFS
+701 
-708 GWDSVMMSRGGTF
+708 
-721 TGVVKT
+721 
-727 NAEIQSTSSDNYRL
+727 
-741 IGGDYGSFWRN
+741 
-752 DGNALYLM
+752 
-760 LTNAKDQ
+760 
-767 YGTWNSLRPF
+767 
-777 TIDVKTGQSTFAHSM
+777 
-792 GINDSLTVNRYI
+792 
-804 RADKNVSVGEDLY
+804 
-817 VDRNATVTGSLKVG
+817 
-831 ASTHASDG
+831 
-839 NIMGSRWGNKW
+839 
-850 LWDAVIE
+850 
-857 QVNGRVDWNSF
+857 NGRVDWPSF
-868 ANRTHEGAG
+868 NQHVGARATIDWVNQNFIQNVRYSAEMHVG
-877 WWRDENTGI
+877 ATGI
-886 LIQYGRTYTKGIN
+886 YTYH
-899 ENANLWQSFNIPFTQ
+899 
-914 WVGPILMTPAWPDR
+914 D
-928 STWDQYYD
+928 
-936 YGVQLGSHN
+936 N
-945 TQGFNWN
+945 TVLTGFNN
-952 KQCYSNEVRTDWDSG
+952 KDGDYSAEELFWSYIQIYKNGQWITVGR
-967 MTWFAI
+967 
-973 GK
+973 

>member
-1 MSKYKAII
+1 MNKYKAII

-30 RMAVGDG
+30 SMAVGDG
-37 NGTLPTPNTAQ
+37 NGTLPTPNPAQ

-57 AALNGLTIDKNL
+57 AALNGLTIDKAL

-129 VSSTDAVQVIA
+129 VSSTEAIQVIA
-140 GGDTVLATKDFVAEA
+140 GGDTVLATKDYVTDA
-155 IAEHEKTR
+155 ITAHEKTR

-186 EMKASTPKALKT
+186 ETKASTPKALKA
-198 VSDASMKKAANLSD
+198 VNDASMKKAANLSD
-212 LPDKAAAR
+212 LTDKAAAR

-345 FVKQSGDTMSGPL
+345 FVKQTGDTMKGAL
-358 ALPRVVFPNENTAN
+358 TLPRIVFPNENTAN
-372 ADTDV
+372 ADDDL

-388 VATTNK
+388 VATANK

-423 DLAFYLRSLRKD
+423 DMAFYLRSMRKD
-435 SPASTRWAQVYTTD
+435 SAASLRWARVYTTD

-478 KPLSTDVNLL
+478 KPLSADVNLL

-502 RYVKRT
+502 RYLAKT
-508 GDTMSNTLNLP
+508 GGQLSGTL
-519 RVAFPSESAPPVN
+519 
-532 ADDDLTRPNGF
+532 
-543 TLEQLAAQSKGYP
+543 K
-556 LNEALGNLLT
+556 
-566 FKLNRY
+566 
-572 RNVQFAIGSGNTD
+572 
-585 FYLRSM
+585 
-591 RDDNPETAKKWARVY
+591 
-606 TTDFKPTLTD
+606 
-616 VKAADHSNNFAARM
+616 
-630 GVSRVLTGNNAPT
+630 T
-643 SAGVWSAENSSWAAV
+643 S
-658 PWGSVLCTTNASDL
+658 
-672 STASGNG
+672 
-679 KFQHYLQL
+679 
-687 AHEAGGKPGLRAAV
+687 
-701 NVNGTFS
+701 
-708 GWDSVMMSRGGTF
+708 
-721 TGVVKT
+721 
-727 NAEIQSTSSDNYRL
+727 AEIQSTHIDNYRMV
-741 IGGDYGSFWRN
+741 GGGFGSFWRN
-752 DGNALYLM
+752 DGNRLYLL
-760 LTNAKDQ
+760 LTKENDQ
-767 YGTWNSLRPF
+767 YGTFNNLRPF
-777 TIDVKTGQSTFAHSM
+777 SVDVRTGAAAFES
-792 GINDSLTVNRYI
+792 GIHIGGNWPAITTSSGT
-804 RADKNVSVGEDLY
+804 
-817 VDRNATVTGSLKVG
+817 TW
-831 ASTHASDG
+831 HPDG
-839 NIMGSRWGNKW
+839 NVQGSCWGGYLSNW
-850 LWDAVIE
+850 LNQNISAAQNNAQNWAYQNLV
-857 QVNGRVDWNSF
+857 QGVRM
-868 ANRTHEGAG
+868 A
-877 WWRDENTGI
+877 
-886 LIQYGRTYTKGIN
+886 GRTVIADTGGRIDLPSGCVYTGMSGSNYNPSIWGAYSAVQVLIN
-899 ENANLWQSFNIPFTQ
+899 
-914 WVGPILMTPAWPDR
+914 G
-928 STWDQYYD
+928 TWA
-936 YGVQLGSHN
+936 
-945 TQGFNWN
+945 T
-952 KQCYSNEVRTDWDSG
+952 
-967 MTWFAI
+967 I
-973 GK
+973 GTV

>member
-1 MSKYKAII
+1 MNKYKAII

-19 ASAGGTQLKIV
+19 ASAGGIQLKIV
-30 RMAVGDG
+30 SMAVGDG
-37 NGTLPTPNTAQ
+37 NGTLPTPSPAQ

-57 AALNGLTIDKNL
+57 AALNGLTIDKAL

-129 VSSTDAVQVIA
+129 VSSTEAIQVIA
-140 GGDTVLATKDFVAEA
+140 GGDTVLATKDYVTDA
-155 IAEHEKTR
+155 ITAHEKTR

-186 EMKASTPKALKT
+186 ETKASTPKALKA
-198 VSDASMKKAANLSD
+198 VNDASMKKAANLSD
-212 LPDKAAAR
+212 LTDKAAAR

-229 TKNVGLEGGQLM
+229 TKNVGVEGGQLM

-310 NIPSNGVVWFQAY
+310 NIPGNGVVWFQAY

-345 FVKQSGDTMSGPL
+345 FVKQTGDTMKGAL
-358 ALPRVVFPNENTAN
+358 TLPRIVFPNENTAN
-372 ADTDV
+372 ADDDL

-388 VATTNK
+388 VATANK

-423 DLAFYLRSLRKD
+423 DLAFYLRSMRKD
-435 SPASTRWAQVYTTD
+435 SAASLRWARVYTTD

-463 QAAQKYALRS
+463 QAAQKYTLRS

-478 KPLSTDVNLL
+478 KPLSADVNLL

-502 RYVKRT
+502 RYLAKT
-508 GDTMSNTLNLP
+508 G
-519 RVAFPSESAPPVN
+519 
-532 ADDDLTRPNGF
+532 G
-543 TLEQLAAQSKGYP
+543 Q
-556 LNEALGNLLT
+556 
-566 FKLNRY
+566 
-572 RNVQFAIGSGNTD
+572 
-585 FYLRSM
+585 
-591 RDDNPETAKKWARVY
+591 
-606 TTDFKPTLTD
+606 
-616 VKAADHSNNFAARM
+616 
-630 GVSRVLTGNNAPT
+630 LTGTLKT
-643 SAGVWSAENSSWAAV
+643 S
-658 PWGSVLCTTNASDL
+658 
-672 STASGNG
+672 
-679 KFQHYLQL
+679 
-687 AHEAGGKPGLRAAV
+687 
-701 NVNGTFS
+701 
-708 GWDSVMMSRGGTF
+708 
-721 TGVVKT
+721 
-727 NAEIQSTSSDNYRL
+727 AEIQSTHIDNYRMV
-741 IGGDYGSFWRN
+741 GGGFGSFWRN
-752 DGNALYLM
+752 DGNRLYLL
-760 LTNAKDQ
+760 LTKENDQ
-767 YGTWNSLRPF
+767 YGTFNNLRPF
-777 TIDVKTGQSTFAHSM
+777 SVDVRTGAAAFES
-792 GINDSLTVNRYI
+792 GIHIGGNWPAITTSSGT
-804 RADKNVSVGEDLY
+804 
-817 VDRNATVTGSLKVG
+817 TW
-831 ASTHASDG
+831 HPDG
-839 NIMGSRWGNKW
+839 NVQGSCWGGYLSNW
-850 LWDAVIE
+850 LNQNISAAQNNAQNWAYQNLV
-857 QVNGRVDWNSF
+857 QGVRM
-868 ANRTHEGAG
+868 A
-877 WWRDENTGI
+877 
-886 LIQYGRTYTKGIN
+886 GRTVIADTGGRIDLPSGCVYTGMSGSNYNPSIWGAYSAVQVLIN
-899 ENANLWQSFNIPFTQ
+899 
-914 WVGPILMTPAWPDR
+914 G
-928 STWDQYYD
+928 TWA
-936 YGVQLGSHN
+936 
-945 TQGFNWN
+945 T
-952 KQCYSNEVRTDWDSG
+952 
-967 MTWFAI
+967 I
-973 GK
+973 GTV

>member
-30 RMAVGDG
+30 SMAVGDG
-37 NGTLPTPNTAQ
+37 NGTLPTPNPAQ
-48 TKLVNEKYR
+48 TTLVNEKYR
-57 AALNGLTIDKNL
+57 AALNGLAIDKAV

-114 EEGSGRTQTLRMILI
+114 TEGSGRTQTLRMILI
-129 VSSTDAVQVIA
+129 VSSSEAIQVIA
-140 GGDTVLATKDFVAEA
+140 GDDTVLATKDFVAEA
-155 IAEHEKTR
+155 IAAHEKTR
-163 NHPDASTT
+163 NHPDASTI

-186 EMKASTPKALKT
+186 ETKASTPKALKT

-229 TKNVGLEGGQLM
+229 TKNVGVEGGQLM

-388 VATTNK
+388 VATANK

-435 SPASTRWAQVYTTD
+435 SPASMRWAQVYTTD

-556 LNEALGNLLT
+556 MNGAVGNLLT

-585 FYLRSM
+585 FWLRSM
-591 RDDNPETAKKWARVY
+591 RDDTPETARKWAQVY
-606 TTDFKPTLTD
+606 TTDYKPTAADVGALTD
-616 VKAADHSNNFAARM
+616 AQAAQKYALRSIKVNGKPLSADVNLLAGDVNAWNKTEADGRYLAKT
-630 GVSRVLTGNNAPT
+630 GGQLTGTLKT
-643 SAGVWSAENSSWAAV
+643 S
-658 PWGSVLCTTNASDL
+658 
-672 STASGNG
+672 
-679 KFQHYLQL
+679 
-687 AHEAGGKPGLRAAV
+687 
-701 NVNGTFS
+701 
-708 GWDSVMMSRGGTF
+708 
-721 TGVVKT
+721 
-727 NAEIQSTSSDNYRL
+727 AEIQSTHIDNYRMV
-741 IGGDYGSFWRN
+741 GGGFGSFWRN
-752 DGNALYLM
+752 DGNRLYLL
-760 LTNAKDQ
+760 LTNENDQ
-767 YGTWNSLRPF
+767 YGTFNALRPF
-777 TIDVKTGQSTFAHSM
+777 SVDVRTGGAAFES
-792 GINDSLTVNRYI
+792 GIHIGGKWPAITTSSGT
-804 RADKNVSVGEDLY
+804 
-817 VDRNATVTGSLKVG
+817 TW
-831 ASTHASDG
+831 HPDG
-839 NIMGSRWGNKW
+839 NIQGSKWGGYLSDW
-850 LWDAVIE
+850 LNNNI
-857 QVNGRVDWNSF
+857 NGRVDWNSF
-868 ANRTHEGAG
+868 ANRTHEGPG

-899 ENANLWQSFNIPFTQ
+899 ESANLWQSFNIPFTQ

-952 KQCYSNEVRTDWDSG
+952 KQCYSNDVRTDWDSG

>member
-37 NGTLPTPNTAQ
+37 NGTLPTPNPAQ

-57 AALNGLTIDKNL
+57 AALNGLTIDKAL

-129 VSSTDAVQVIA
+129 VSSTEAIQVIA
-140 GGDTVLATKDFVAEA
+140 GGDTVLATKDFVADA
-155 IAEHEKTR
+155 IAAHEKTR

-179 SATTSTD
+179 SATTSAD
-186 EMKASTPKALKT
+186 ETKASTPKALKA
-198 VSDASMKKAANLSD
+198 VNDASMKKAANLSD
-212 LPDKAAAR
+212 LTDKAAAR

-229 TKNVGLEGGQLM
+229 TKNVGVEGGQLM

-335 AWSKTESDGR
+335 AWGKTESDGR
-345 FVKQSGDTMSGPL
+345 FVKQTGDTMKGAL
-358 ALPRVVFPNENTAN
+358 TLPRIVFPNENTAN
-372 ADTDV
+372 ADDDL

-388 VATTNK
+388 VATANK

-423 DLAFYLRSLRKD
+423 DMAFYLRSMRKD
-435 SPASTRWAQVYTTD
+435 SAASLRWARVYTTD

-478 KPLSTDVNLL
+478 KPLSADVNLL

-502 RYVKRT
+502 RYLAKT
-508 GDTMSNTLNLP
+508 G
-519 RVAFPSESAPPVN
+519 
-532 ADDDLTRPNGF
+532 G
-543 TLEQLAAQSKGYP
+543 Q
-556 LNEALGNLLT
+556 
-566 FKLNRY
+566 
-572 RNVQFAIGSGNTD
+572 
-585 FYLRSM
+585 
-591 RDDNPETAKKWARVY
+591 
-606 TTDFKPTLTD
+606 
-616 VKAADHSNNFAARM
+616 
-630 GVSRVLTGNNAPT
+630 LTGTLKT
-643 SAGVWSAENSSWAAV
+643 S
-658 PWGSVLCTTNASDL
+658 
-672 STASGNG
+672 
-679 KFQHYLQL
+679 
-687 AHEAGGKPGLRAAV
+687 
-701 NVNGTFS
+701 
-708 GWDSVMMSRGGTF
+708 
-721 TGVVKT
+721 
-727 NAEIQSTSSDNYRL
+727 AEIQSTHIDNYRMV
-741 IGGDYGSFWRN
+741 GGGFGSFWRN
-752 DGNALYLM
+752 DGNRLYLL
-760 LTNAKDQ
+760 LTKENDQ
-767 YGTWNSLRPF
+767 YGTFNNLRPF
-777 TIDVKTGQSTFAHSM
+777 SVDVRTGAAAFES
-792 GINDSLTVNRYI
+792 GIHIGGNWPAITTSSGT
-804 RADKNVSVGEDLY
+804 
-817 VDRNATVTGSLKVG
+817 TW
-831 ASTHASDG
+831 HPDG
-839 NIMGSRWGNKW
+839 NVQGSCWGGYLSNWLNKNISAAQNNAQNW
-850 LWDAVIE
+850 AYQNLVQGVRMA
-857 QVNGRVDWNSF
+857 
-868 ANRTHEGAG
+868 
-877 WWRDENTGI
+877 
-886 LIQYGRTYTKGIN
+886 GRTVIADTGGRIDLPSGCVYTGMSGSNYNPSIWGAYSAVQVLIN
-899 ENANLWQSFNIPFTQ
+899 
-914 WVGPILMTPAWPDR
+914 G
-928 STWDQYYD
+928 TWA
-936 YGVQLGSHN
+936 
-945 TQGFNWN
+945 T
-952 KQCYSNEVRTDWDSG
+952 
-967 MTWFAI
+967 I
-973 GK
+973 GTV

>member
-30 RMAVGDG
+30 SMAVGDG
-37 NGTLPTPNTAQ
+37 NGTLPTPNPAQ

-57 AALNGLTIDKNL
+57 AALNGLTIDKTL

-129 VSSTDAVQVIA
+129 VSSTEAIQVIA
-140 GGDTVLATKDFVAEA
+140 GGDTVLATKDYVTDA
-155 IAEHEKTR
+155 ITAHEKTR

-186 EMKASTPKALKT
+186 ETKASTPKALKT
-198 VSDASMKKAANLSD
+198 VNDASMKKAANLSD
-212 LPDKAAAR
+212 LTDKAAAR

-229 TKNVGLEGGQLM
+229 TKNVGVEGGQLM

-345 FVKQSGDTMSGPL
+345 FVKQTGDTMKGAL
-358 ALPRVVFPNENTAN
+358 TLPRIVFLNENTAN
-372 ADTDV
+372 ADDDL

-388 VATTNK
+388 VATANK

-423 DLAFYLRSLRKD
+423 DLAFYLRSMRKD
-435 SPASTRWAQVYTTD
+435 SAASLRWARVYTTD

-478 KPLSTDVNLL
+478 KPLSADVNLL

-502 RYVKRT
+502 RYLAKT
-508 GDTMSNTLNLP
+508 G
-519 RVAFPSESAPPVN
+519 
-532 ADDDLTRPNGF
+532 G
-543 TLEQLAAQSKGYP
+543 Q
-556 LNEALGNLLT
+556 
-566 FKLNRY
+566 
-572 RNVQFAIGSGNTD
+572 
-585 FYLRSM
+585 
-591 RDDNPETAKKWARVY
+591 
-606 TTDFKPTLTD
+606 
-616 VKAADHSNNFAARM
+616 
-630 GVSRVLTGNNAPT
+630 LTGTLKT
-643 SAGVWSAENSSWAAV
+643 S
-658 PWGSVLCTTNASDL
+658 
-672 STASGNG
+672 
-679 KFQHYLQL
+679 
-687 AHEAGGKPGLRAAV
+687 
-701 NVNGTFS
+701 
-708 GWDSVMMSRGGTF
+708 
-721 TGVVKT
+721 
-727 NAEIQSTSSDNYRL
+727 AEIQSTHIDNYRMV
-741 IGGDYGSFWRN
+741 GGGFGSFWRN
-752 DGNALYLM
+752 DGNRLYLL
-760 LTNAKDQ
+760 LTKENDQ
-767 YGTWNSLRPF
+767 YGTFNNLRPF
-777 TIDVKTGQSTFAHSM
+777 SVDVRTGAAAFES
-792 GINDSLTVNRYI
+792 GIHIGGNWPAITTSSGT
-804 RADKNVSVGEDLY
+804 
-817 VDRNATVTGSLKVG
+817 TW
-831 ASTHASDG
+831 HPDG
-839 NIMGSRWGNKW
+839 NVQGSCWGGYLSNWLNKNISAAQNNAQNW
-850 LWDAVIE
+850 AYQHLVQGVRMA
-857 QVNGRVDWNSF
+857 
-868 ANRTHEGAG
+868 
-877 WWRDENTGI
+877 
-886 LIQYGRTYTKGIN
+886 GRTVIADTGGRIDLPSGCVYTGMSGSNYNPSIWGAYSAVQVLIN
-899 ENANLWQSFNIPFTQ
+899 
-914 WVGPILMTPAWPDR
+914 G
-928 STWDQYYD
+928 TWA
-936 YGVQLGSHN
+936 
-945 TQGFNWN
+945 T
-952 KQCYSNEVRTDWDSG
+952 
-967 MTWFAI
+967 I
-973 GK
+973 GTV

>member
-1 MSKYKAII
+1 
-9 TTAGAAKIAA
+9 
-19 ASAGGTQLKIV
+19 
-30 RMAVGDG
+30 
-37 NGTLPTPNTAQ
+37 
-48 TKLVNEKYR
+48 
-57 AALNGLTIDKNL
+57 
-69 KNHILAEMIIPA
+69 
-81 NVGGFWLREMG
+81 
-92 LYDEAGTL
+92 
-100 IAVSNM
+100 
-106 AESYKPKL
+106 YKPKL

-129 VSSTDAVQVIA
+129 VSSTEAIQVIA
-140 GGDTVLATKDFVAEA
+140 GGDTVLATKDYVTDA
-155 IAEHEKTR
+155 ITAHEKTR

-171 AKGLVQLS
+171 TKGLVQLS
-179 SATTSTD
+179 SATTSAD
-186 EMKASTPKALKT
+186 ETKASTPKALKA
-198 VSDASMKKAANLSD
+198 VNDASMKKAANLSD
-212 LPDKAAAR
+212 LTDKAAAR

-229 TKNVGLEGGQLM
+229 TKNVGTEGGNVM
-241 EVGAFGLGSGSR
+241 AVGAFGLGGEGAGYAMTSDAELMAALKARGSCFFR
-253 HREDAYCNQA
+253 NTKDVTMVPTWGPGIFTRTGDA
-263 EIYRVNSSSKNTPGG
+263 
-278 DVYGVLSL
+278 
-286 PCDGGPSGAYMAV
+286 
-299 QNNGNAFFGRS
+299 NGLFAINPF
-310 NIPSNGVVWFQAY
+310 NGSV
-323 TTKFKPT
+323 T
-330 AADVG
+330 AAGFTD
-335 AWSKTESDGR
+335 ANLTS
-345 FVKQSGDTMSGPL
+345 
-358 ALPRVVFPNENTAN
+358 PRINVLYGTAN
-372 ADTDV
+372 
-377 NRENGFTVESL
+377 
-388 VATTNK
+388 
-394 GYPVPGGMGVLF
+394 
-406 TGKVN
+406 
-411 EFRNVQFAVGSG
+411 
-423 DLAFYLRSLRKD
+423 
-435 SPASTRWAQVYTTD
+435 
-449 YKPTAADVGALTDA
+449 KPTAADVGALTDA

-478 KPLSTDVNLL
+478 KPLSGDVNLL

-556 LNEALGNLLT
+556 LNEELGNLLT

-591 RDDNPETAKKWARVY
+591 RDDNPETARKWARVY

-643 SAGVWSAENSSWAAV
+643 SAGVWSVENSSWAAV

-777 TIDVKTGQSTFAHSM
+777 TIDVKSGQSTFAHSM
-792 GINDSLTVNRYI
+792 AINDSLTVNRYI

-831 ASTHASDG
+831 ASTHSGDG
-839 NIMGSRWGNKW
+839 NILGSRWGNKW
-850 LWDAVIE
+850 LWDAIIE
-857 QVNGRVDWNSF
+857 EVSGRVDWNSF
-868 ANRTHEGAG
+868 NNRTHVAGGRGG
-877 WWRDENTGI
+877 WWYKDELTGFI
-886 LIQYGRTYTKGIN
+886 IQGGVMNRG
-899 ENANLWQSFNIPFTQ
+899 ANLTR
-914 WVGPILMTPAWPDR
+914 VGFSRAFQR
-928 STWDQYYD
+928 ECF
-936 YGVQLGSHN
+936 GVQMTLG
-945 TQGFNWN
+945 QLWGE
-952 KQCYSNEVRTDWDSG
+952 SNNNIEVRDLGNDGFTAYMAERETNAYFWAVG
-967 MTWFAI
+967 V
-973 GK
+973 

>member
-1 MSKYKAII
+1 MNKYNAII

-30 RMAVGDG
+30 SMAVGDG
-37 NGTLPTPNTAQ
+37 NGTLPTPNPAQ

-57 AALNGLTIDKNL
+57 AALNGLTIDKAL

-81 NVGGFWLREMG
+81 NVGGWWLREMG

-129 VSSTDAVQVIA
+129 VSSTEAIQVIA
-140 GGDTVLATKDFVAEA
+140 GGDTVLATKDFVADA
-155 IAEHEKTR
+155 IAAHEKTR

-186 EMKASTPKALKT
+186 ETKASTPKALKA

-212 LPDKAAAR
+212 LSDKAAAR

-229 TKNVGLEGGQLM
+229 TKNVGVEGGQLM
-241 EVGAFGLGSGSR
+241 EVGAFGLGGGSR

-345 FVKQSGDTMSGPL
+345 FVK
-358 ALPRVVFPNENTAN
+358 
-372 ADTDV
+372 
-377 NRENGFTVESL
+377 
-388 VATTNK
+388 
-394 GYPVPGGMGVLF
+394 
-406 TGKVN
+406 
-411 EFRNVQFAVGSG
+411 
-423 DLAFYLRSLRKD
+423 
-435 SPASTRWAQVYTTD
+435 
-449 YKPTAADVGALTDA
+449 
-463 QAAQKYALRS
+463 
-473 IKVNG
+473 
-478 KPLSTDVNLL
+478 
-488 AGDVNAW
+488 
-495 NKTEADG
+495 
-502 RYVKRT
+502 RT

-585 FYLRSM
+585 FWLRSM
-591 RDDNPETAKKWARVY
+591 RDDNPETARNWAQVY
-606 TTDFKPTLTD
+606 TTDYKPTAADVGALTD
-616 VKAADHSNNFAARM
+616 AQAAKKYALRSIKVNGKPLSADVNLLAGDVNAWNKTEADGRYVKQAGDKMTGQLIAPSFASTPEAM
-630 GVSRVLTGNNAPT
+630 PNG
-643 SAGVWSAENSSWAAV
+643 AGAYV
-658 PWGSVLCTTNASDL
+658 DQL
-672 STASGNG
+672 STQASFFQPNWQWPVNSGGIYVPVAKGTSTRKNQGYPTAVSFGYLMPANSEHAHPTIHAKGDSNVDCAWDFNPYTG
-679 KFQHYLQL
+679 KISSK
-687 AHEAGGKPGLRAAV
+687 A
-701 NVNGTFS
+701 GTFVTDNWCPFPV
-708 GWDSVMMSRGGTF
+708 GYVMLMGN
-721 TGVVKT
+721 V
-727 NAEIQSTSSDNYRL
+727 SDP
-741 IGGDYGSFWRN
+741 
-752 DGNALYLM
+752 NALYPGTKWQDLNGAGYDGRVISLGYDVM
-760 LTNAKDQ
+760 GVGGSNQVTIGAHNLPDHSHRGGMRGPGAEYGSTVSGTDNDGRHSLNITTGTYTNGNGNEFVRNEPINVTNA
-767 YGTWNSLRPF
+767 
-777 TIDVKTGQSTFAHSM
+777 
-792 GINDSLTVNRYI
+792 
-804 RADKNVSVGEDLY
+804 Y
-817 VDRNATVTGSLKVG
+817 VHVRGW
-831 ASTHASDG
+831 
-839 NIMGSRWGNKW
+839 M
-850 LWDAVIE
+850 
-857 QVNGRVDWNSF
+857 RV
-868 ANRTHEGAG
+868 A
-877 WWRDENTGI
+877 
-886 LIQYGRTYTKGIN
+886 
-899 ENANLWQSFNIPFTQ
+899 
-914 WVGPILMTPAWPDR
+914 
-928 STWDQYYD
+928 
-936 YGVQLGSHN
+936 
-945 TQGFNWN
+945 
-952 KQCYSNEVRTDWDSG
+952 
-967 MTWFAI
+967 
-973 GK
+973 